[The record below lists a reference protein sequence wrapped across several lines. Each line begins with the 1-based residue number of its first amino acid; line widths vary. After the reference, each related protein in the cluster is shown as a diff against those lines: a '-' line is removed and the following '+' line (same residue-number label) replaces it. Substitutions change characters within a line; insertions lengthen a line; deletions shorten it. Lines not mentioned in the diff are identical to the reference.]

1 MDTKNLIPIQQFCD
15 RYEIEFSFI
24 NSLNEYGLIKITHVE
39 KTDFIELDK
48 IHEIEKMIRLHHDLG
63 INLEGI
69 DVIYN
74 LLEKV
79 EFLSS
84 EINYLK
90 NRIELYED

>member
-1 MDTKNLIPIQQFCD
+1 MDTKNLIPIQQFCE

-24 NSLNEYGLIKITHVE
+24 DSLNEFGLIEITYIKKDPFIALEKIQ
-39 KTDFIELDK
+39 
-48 IHEIEKMIRLHHDLG
+48 EIEKMIRLHHELG

-79 EFLSS
+79 SNLND
-84 EINYLK
+84 EINHLK
-90 NRIELYED
+90 NRIEFYEN

>member
-1 MDTKNLIPIQQFCD
+1 MDTKNLIPVQQFCE

-24 NSLNEYGLIKITHVE
+24 DSLNEFGLIEITYIKKNQFIALEKIQ
-39 KTDFIELDK
+39 
-48 IHEIEKMIRLHHDLG
+48 EIEKMIRLHHELG

-79 EFLSS
+79 SNLNN
-84 EINYLK
+84 EINDLK
-90 NRIELYED
+90 NRIEFYED

>member
-1 MDTKNLIPIQQFCD
+1 MDTKNLIPVQQFCE

-24 NSLNEYGLIKITHVE
+24 NSLNEFGLIEITYIKKNQFIALEKIQ
-39 KTDFIELDK
+39 
-48 IHEIEKMIRLHHDLG
+48 EIEKMIRLHHELG

-79 EFLSS
+79 SNLKG
-84 EINYLK
+84 EINRLK
-90 NRIELYED
+90 NRIEFYED

>member
-1 MDTKNLIPIQQFCD
+1 MDTKNLIPVQQFCE

-24 NSLNEYGLIKITHVE
+24 NSLNEFGLIEITYIKKNQFIALEKIQ
-39 KTDFIELDK
+39 
-48 IHEIEKMIRLHHDLG
+48 EIEKMIRLHHELG

-79 EFLSS
+79 SNLNT
-84 EINYLK
+84 EINHLK
-90 NRIELYED
+90 NRIEFYED

>member
-1 MDTKNLIPIQQFCD
+1 MDTRNLIPVQQFCE

-24 NSLNEYGLIKITHVE
+24 NSLNEFGLIEITYIKKNQFIALEKIQ
-39 KTDFIELDK
+39 
-48 IHEIEKMIRLHHDLG
+48 EIEKMIRLHHELG

-79 EFLSS
+79 SNLND
-84 EINYLK
+84 EINRLK
-90 NRIELYED
+90 NRIEFYED